1 MQRRERVLAWKN
13 IGWKNIGWKKKSA
26 SIAGLLLALYT
37 LVGFLAIPLIA
48 ESILPDKLN
57 QYLNRPAAVENI
69 SLNPYTLTL
78 SIEELEIK
86 EKAGEKTF
94 VAFDRFFVNL
104 QWSSLFNLALISKA
118 VELENPRIRIA
129 RVSETEFN
137 FSDLIASE
145 QEKEAPAPEAEEPS
159 DEEQA
164 PFRFSL
170 SNIKLSGGRFI
181 FRDEPMDK
189 THSFSDIHFTLPV
202 LSNFESDINTYAKP
216 ELAGDFNNTQLQ
228 VTASTKPFADSLQ
241 TVLNVSLNGISLPLY
256 FDYVPVPL
264 GFSVEKGSLDLQY
277 KIAFSQDPEGGSR
290 LEVSGT
296 TDFSDLRLV
305 DPGSTE
311 LLSIPGIHIEMAPS
325 EPLNKHIRIKTLTL
339 TEPSVTLL
347 RSSSGELN
355 LADLGPSAAD
365 AAEKKKTSEAKQK
378 TQPEETDSE
387 KEKPAP
393 SDEASPFIFE
403 LARFQLDSGKI
414 RFRDYAAPSASKGP
428 QAGPVEI
435 ALKAINLTVSDFSN
449 QAGEK
454 ADLDLSARLEPD
466 AQISAAGSFGIS
478 PLAADL
484 DLELSHL
491 DLTRAQSYFPDALNL
506 VLSDGRLDLSGKA
519 RLTSEPDSG
528 LSANFIGR
536 TGISE
541 FLLVE
546 KKGGRDLTRWQSLD
560 LNGLDVSWNPTRV
573 KLDELALNGL
583 RQNVVVEK
591 DGGLN
596 LTRVYEKETAAGAKE
611 QDKAPPEKTEKTKKQ
626 AESPAEAA
634 GDEGGAPFPMS
645 VDLVKISDLAVSFT
659 DKSIDPHYA
668 SRLTLDEGRIKG
680 LSTKAFEGANV
691 TIKGAVDEHAPL
703 RVAGKLNP
711 LLEDLLLDIRF
722 DLQNLAMP
730 SLSPYSG
737 KYIGR
742 AIEKGKLNLNLDYRI
757 KDKKLEAQNEVL
769 LDQFSLGGQ
778 VESETAV
785 NLPVGLAVALL
796 KDRKGKIDLELPVSG
811 RLDDPQ
817 FSLAGIILQ
826 TLKNIIT
833 KAATSPFSLV
843 SSLVPGGEELR
854 YIEFEA
860 GQAELTDTD
869 REKLKS
875 MQKLLYERPELNL
888 ELTGYVDARK
898 DRQAL
903 TEMLLEEKIRAAK
916 RADKQKKKDEEAA
929 DPESISLTSKE
940 YEKYLRRIYKAEV
953 LAGPGA
959 PEDAK
964 PLSDKS
970 LTAPEMKEKI
980 RQQIEI
986 TDARL
991 RLLAK
996 ERMRAVK
1003 NFILQDERIAPKR
1016 LFVRQAA
1023 SLSPPEPGKFKS
1035 SRVELN
1041 LR

>member
-1 MQRRERVLAWKN
+1 MARKN

-26 SIAGLLLALYT
+26 IIVGILVVLYT
-37 LVGFLAIPLIA
+37 LVGFLVIPLIA
-48 ESILPDKLN
+48 ESMLPNKLN

-78 SIEELEIK
+78 SVEGLAIK
-86 EKAGEKTF
+86 EKAETKSGEKDF
-94 VAFDRFFVNL
+94 VAFDRFFINL
-104 QWSSLFNLALISKA
+104 QWSSLFHLALICKT
-118 VELENPRIRIA
+118 VELENPLIRIA
-129 RVSETEFN
+129 RISETEFN
-137 FSDLIASE
+137 FSDLIPSE
-145 QEKEAPAPEAEEPS
+145 QEKEAPAPDAEEAS

-164 PFRFSL
+164 PFHFSL

-202 LSNFESDINTYAKP
+202 LSNFESDVNTYAKP
-216 ELAGDFNNTQLQ
+216 ELAGDFNNTPLQ
-228 VTASTKPFADSLQ
+228 VSASTKPFADSLQ
-241 TVLNVSLNGISLPLY
+241 TVLNVSLSGISLPLY

-264 GFSVEKGSLDLQY
+264 GFSVENGRLDLQS
-277 KIAFSQDPEGGSR
+277 KIAFSKDPEGGSR

-311 LLSIPGIHIEMAPS
+311 LLAIPGIHIEMAPS
-325 EPLNKHIRIKTLTL
+325 EPLNKHIRIKTLRL
-339 TEPSVTLL
+339 TEPVVTLL

-355 LADLGPSAAD
+355 LAELGPPAAD
-365 AAEKKKTSEAKQK
+365 SAETKKPAEDSRKPPAEK
-378 TQPEETDSE
+378 TDPE
-387 KEKPAP
+387 KEKPE
-393 SDEASPFIFE
+393 SSGEASPFIFE
-403 LARFQLDSGKI
+403 LDRFQLDSGKI

-435 ALKAINLTVSDFSN
+435 ALKAVNLTVSDFSN
-449 QAGEK
+449 KSGEK
-454 ADLDLSARLEPD
+454 ADLDLSARLDPD
-466 AQISAAGSFGIS
+466 AQLSAAGSFGIK
-478 PLAADL
+478 PLTADL
-484 DLELSHL
+484 KLKMNNL

-506 VLSDGRLDLSGKA
+506 ALSDGRLDLSGNA
-519 RLTSEPDSG
+519 RISSAPDSG
-528 LSANFIGR
+528 ISAAFTGR
-536 TGISE
+536 TGISG

-546 KKGGRDLTRWQSLD
+546 KKSGRDLTRWQSLD
-560 LNGLDVSWNPTRV
+560 LNGLDVSWNPIHV

-583 RQNVVVEK
+583 RQNIVVEK
-591 DGGLN
+591 DGALN
-596 LTRVYEKETAAGAKE
+596 LTRVYEKERAAGEKE
-611 QDKAPPEKTEKTKKQ
+611 PDKAPPDKTEEQ
-626 AESPAEAA
+626 AESPAEAS

-645 VDLVKISDLAVSFT
+645 VGVVSLSDLAVSFT

-668 SRLTLDEGRIKG
+668 SRLTLEEGSIKG
-680 LSTKAFEGANV
+680 LSTKAFEGADV
-691 TIKGAVDEHAPL
+691 TIKGALDEHAPV
-703 RVAGKLNP
+703 RVAGRLNP

-742 AIEKGKLNLNLDYRI
+742 AIEKGKLNLNLDYQI

-769 LDQFSLGGQ
+769 LDQFTLGGQ
-778 VESETAV
+778 VESEAAV

-796 KDRKGKIDLELPVSG
+796 KDRKGKIDLKLPVSG

-826 TLKNIIT
+826 TLKNIIA

-843 SSLVPGGEELR
+843 SSIVSGGEELR
-854 YIEFEA
+854 YIEFKA
-860 GQAELTDTD
+860 GRAELTDTD

-875 MQKLLYERPELNL
+875 MQKLLYERPNLNL
-888 ELTGYVDARK
+888 ELTGYVDAQK

-916 RADKQKKKDEEAA
+916 WADKRKKKDEETV
-929 DPESISLTSKE
+929 DLESISMTSKE
-940 YEKYLRRIYKAEV
+940 YEKYLRRVYKAEV
-953 LAGPGA
+953 LSGPEA

-964 PLSDKS
+964 PLSDES
-970 LTAPEMKEKI
+970 LTADEMKEKI

-991 RLLAK
+991 RLLAQ
-996 ERMRAVK
+996 ERIQAVK
-1003 NFILQDERIAPKR
+1003 NFILQDERITAKR
-1016 LFVRQAA
+1016 LFVRQAS

-1035 SRVELN
+1035 SRVELD